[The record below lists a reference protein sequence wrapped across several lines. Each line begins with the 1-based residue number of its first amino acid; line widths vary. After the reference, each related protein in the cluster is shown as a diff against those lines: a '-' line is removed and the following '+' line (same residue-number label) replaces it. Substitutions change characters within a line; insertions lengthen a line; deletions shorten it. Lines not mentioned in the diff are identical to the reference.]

1 MKITVVSKNPPG
13 GRCTLYGSYAKTI
26 ADHLGAR
33 AHDRLTPNHA
43 CDPEL
48 NVNRSLKYI
57 DRADSPP
64 QSKPPSGFDFGRPAL
79 VKTDFPGPQATVQ
92 PPALMID
99 GREIVPSDGMI
110 LSPLDLNN
118 WLGPDG
124 SLELLERLEEAET
137 HFMDSCGA

>member
-1 MKITVVSKNPPG
+1 
-13 GRCTLYGSYAKTI
+13 
-26 ADHLGAR
+26 
-33 AHDRLTPNHA
+33 
-43 CDPEL
+43 
-48 NVNRSLKYI
+48 
-57 DRADSPP
+57 
-64 QSKPPSGFDFGRPAL
+64 
-79 VKTDFPGPQATVQ
+79 
-92 PPALMID
+92 MID